1 MGGLG
6 RLTDGVWQEP
16 EPDKFAAIALQMGV
30 PKKAIVIENKST
42 NTGENVPINRQLLQQ
57 KKSILNLL
65 LLYKK
70 PYMEELLQYLRNPTR
85 ELTIE
90 KVIQIMAGDLQ
101 RIKVYREQV
110 FKFHSK
116 FPQEAWDAYE
126 QLGSCRLYTT
136 INKRVKQKSSFTG

>member
-1 MGGLG
+1 M
-6 RLTDGVWQEP
+6 DP
-16 EPDKFAAIALQMGV
+16 ESFIVVQKTLHERAFTTF
-30 PKKAIVIENKST
+30 KKLW
-42 NTGENVPINRQLLQQ
+42 PQ
-57 KKSILNLL
+57 KGSLL
-65 LLYKK
+65 LPISFEDY
-70 PYMEELLQYLRNPTR
+70 PAW

-90 KVIQIMAGDLQ
+90 KLIQIMAGDLQ

>member
-1 MGGLG
+1 MEG
-6 RLTDGVWQEP
+6 
-16 EPDKFAAIALQMGV
+16 
-30 PKKAIVIENKST
+30 
-42 NTGENVPINRQLLQQ
+42 LLQH
-57 KKSILNLL
+57 
-65 LLYKK
+65 
-70 PYMEELLQYLRNPTR
+70 LRNFGPKWIVTSPKISFEDYPTR

-101 RIKVYREQV
+101 RIRVYREQV
-110 FKFHSK
+110 VKFHSK